1 MITVAMKFGV
11 GVALIV
17 AAHFVLV
24 KRWNNGKCCN
34 IFVLQIILYLQ
45 IDKILI

>member
-17 AAHFVLV
+17 TAHFVLV
-24 KRWNNGKCCN
+24 KRWNNGKFCN
-34 IFVLQIILYLQ
+34 ICFTILYLLHL
-45 IDKILI
+45 DELLI

>member
-17 AAHFVLV
+17 TAHFVLV
-24 KRWNNGKCCN
+24 KRWNNGKFCN
-34 IFVLQIILYLQ
+34 ICFTNFIFIAFRLKL
-45 IDKILI
+45 LI

>member
-24 KRWNNGKCCN
+24 KRWNNGKW
-34 IFVLQIILYLQ
+34 L
-45 IDKILI
+45 